1 MMARKGGSWQRTALH
16 VDGKG
21 QATCTT
27 YPDRT
32 PVLALGAGNSIVSVC
47 LHADTVTAESVDFAR
62 ELAKAAADFAMEI
75 ERRWR
80 GLSSISTQA
89 PNRVA

>member
-1 MMARKGGSWQRTALH
+1 MTKRQGGSWQRTALH

-21 QATCTT
+21 KATCTT

-47 LHADTVTAESVDFAR
+47 LHADQVTAESVNFAR
-62 ELAKAAADFAMEI
+62 ELAKAAEVFAVEI

-80 GLSSISTQA
+80 GLPSKHNQERRA
-89 PNRVA
+89 

>member
-1 MMARKGGSWQRTALH
+1 MATRKGGSWQRTALH

-21 QATCTT
+21 KATCTT

-47 LHADTVTAESVDFAR
+47 LHADQITAESVDFAR
-62 ELAKAAADFAMEI
+62 DLAKAAQVFAVEI

-80 GLSSISTQA
+80 GLPSINAQEGQA
-89 PNRVA
+89 

>member
-1 MMARKGGSWQRTALH
+1 MATRRGGSWQRTALH

-47 LHADTVTAESVDFAR
+47 LHADKVTAESVDFAR
-62 ELAKAAADFAMEI
+62 ELAKAAQVFAVEI

-80 GLSSISTQA
+80 GLSPVNNQEAQA
-89 PNRVA
+89 

>member
-1 MMARKGGSWQRTALH
+1 MATRKGGSWQRTALH

-21 QATCTT
+21 QASCTT

-32 PVLALGAGNSIVSVC
+32 PVLAVGAGNAIVSVC
-47 LHADTVTAESVDFAR
+47 LHADKVTAESVDFAR
-62 ELAKAAADFAMEI
+62 ELAKAAQVFAVEV

-80 GLSSISTQA
+80 GLA
-89 PNRVA
+89 PVKNTEGAA

>member
-1 MMARKGGSWQRTALH
+1 MAARKGGSWQRTALH

-32 PVLALGAGNSIVSVC
+32 PVLALGAGNAIVSVC

-62 ELAKAAADFAMEI
+62 DLAHAAQAFAVEV

-80 GLSSISTQA
+80 GLASIKNTEG
-89 PNRVA
+89 VA